1 MTSSKN
7 TSTEM
12 QFHIESWLEKRANHS
27 SSKEAMRRR
36 TKMQVDEIKVLTK
49 RKNTAKFLAEGFQGP
64 LSQ

>member
-1 MTSSKN
+1 
-7 TSTEM
+7 M

-36 TKMQVDEIKVLTK
+36 TKLQVDEIKVLTK
-49 RKNTAKFLAEGFQGP
+49 RKDTAKFLAEGFQGP